1 MRTLIIFIVAICVTF
16 GTSSAQETEPDY
28 LCFEVEA
35 GTTISLQVAEEY
47 RYSTSYTY
55 TNRVAGVTLFYS
67 FDKINWTRLWGMGEI
82 NVASDCFVYFKGTNT
97 CFFNLV
103 DDDHTLYSAKFVVS
117 KPFKCS
123 GNIMTIIDETGETTT
138 LERDYAFAYLF
149 AGSPIL
155 TAPKLPALTLSNH
168 CYEYMFLGC
177 KYLTIAPELPA
188 TTLSEHC
195 YKGMFLECKNLT
207 TAPNLPATNLSYYCY
222 GGMFTLC
229 ESLTTAPE
237 LPATTLSEYCYSG
250 MFGSCKSLKNAP
262 KLPATQLEFFCY
274 NSMFSGCESLT
285 IAPKLPATRM
295 TSDDKGCYC
304 YMFSGCVNLKIAPEL
319 PATTL
324 AEECYKGMFK
334 GCSGLKTTPVLPA
347 TKLVEGCY
355 VSMFQDCNNLEK
367 TSPILFVSTD
377 ERPDRASCC
386 AYMFSNC
393 SKLKYIS
400 VRFGWWPKNNV
411 IQSKEYPALLDW
423 VKNVSPTG
431 TFVQPPGLITFR
443 GDSYIPEGW
452 KLKILDM
459 SSGDETTGNE
469 TIGYFIRV
477 AESSKDYITTSET
490 MEIEAGSKIYVAV
503 IDRTSEGY
511 VISNLTVVDGNQ
523 NPIALGNED
532 DMYSFTMPAEDVSVS
547 VSYSPIEYTV
557 NTDDFSTANKNT
569 ANVGDKIAVT
579 ISERDGYE
587 LVSATYN
594 GNSLTVANNMAEF
607 TMPAANVEI
616 KTNYSLIEY
625 NITTDEFVTTN
636 KSKATINDKVSFT
649 VADRSTDGYKFEK
662 VLVNNVVF
670 SGRELDM
677 KNYLQDVDIKA
688 VYSKINYTI
697 IADEFSSVDK
707 TTANVGD
714 KVTVTVA
721 TRDGYKFVSA
731 TYNDNPLSV
740 ANNTAEFIMPAANV
754 EIKANYSIIEYDIS
768 TDDYVTPNKSKATI
782 NDKISFTVADR
793 TSDGYRFEKVMVNN
807 VEFTGREIDMKDYL
821 QDVEIKAVYSK
832 IDYFITTDEYSTVD
846 KNIANV
852 GDIITIT
859 IADRDG
865 YNFVSVTYNGQ
876 QLSIIGKKV
885 SFAMPAANVE
895 IKTNYSLIQYSVYT
909 SEFVSANKS
918 KATINDIVSFSVAD
932 RTSNGYKLE
941 KVLVN
946 DVEFTGR
953 EIDVKDYL
961 RPISISAVYSKIGYT
976 ITTDEFSTVNKTTA
990 NVGNNI
996 SVTIKNRDG
1005 YNFVSATYNGKQLNV
1020 SYNWA
1025 SFTMPA
1031 ANVEIKTNY
1040 SIIEYNI
1047 TTNEFVTASKSK
1059 ATINDKV
1066 SFSVADRT
1074 AEGYKLDKVLVN
1086 NVEFMGREINI
1097 KDYLQNVAITAV
1109 YSKIGYTITTD
1120 EFSTVNKTTA
1130 NLGENISV
1138 TIKNRDGYKFASASY
1153 NGNALVVSNNKASF
1167 TMPAAN
1173 VVIKTNYSLIEYN
1186 ITAGEFVTANKS
1198 KATINDKVS
1207 FSVADRTSDGY
1218 KLDKVLVN
1226 NVEFSGR
1233 ELEMKDYLQNVAITA
1248 VYSKIGYTIT
1258 TDEFSTV
1265 NKTTANV
1272 GDNISVTIK
1281 NIDGYKLTSAS
1292 YNGNA
1297 LVVSN
1302 NKASFTMPAENVE
1315 IKTTYSIIDYNITAG
1330 EFVTA
1335 NKSKATINDKV
1346 SFSIA
1351 DRTSDGYKL
1360 DKVLVNNVEFSG
1372 REIDMKDYL
1381 QDITITAVY
1390 SKIYNEDLFVSDMEV
1405 ETDSYCAG
1413 DILNLTFKTNNIA
1426 KKYQILFAES
1436 AKNDGFQDTD
1446 FGNVITPEKQ
1456 SVSFEI
1462 PQTAKYGK
1470 YQGFIKVVDL
1480 YGNVS
1485 EKYPFDFNIGYPND
1499 IIETKYSD
1507 LICVNNFNNNFT
1519 AYQWLKNGKEIVGAN
1534 KQFFIDYPMLNGVYS
1549 VIVTDK
1555 GGNKIRVCDFKVKD
1569 LTSKKST
1576 AMAVKVYPNP
1586 AISSQ
1591 PVTIAIDGFEENTK
1605 YEIVIYNQLGALV
1618 QRLPN
1623 AQETNIIRLQSGV
1636 YSGAVVS
1643 QKGKQTFKLIIS
1655 D

>member
-1 MRTLIIFIVAICVTF
+1 MKKLLTLLFAILTVASTI
-16 GTSSAQETEPDY
+16 SAQETEPDY

-35 GTTISLQVAEEY
+35 GTTISLQVADEY
-47 RYSTSYTY
+47 GHSTGYTY
-55 TNRVAGVTLFYS
+55 TNRIKNVTLFYS
-67 FDKINWTRLWGMGEI
+67 FDKINWTRFYGMGEI
-82 NVASDCFVYFKGTNT
+82 NVEKDARVYFKGTNKS
-97 CFFNLV
+97 FFAFV
-103 DDDHTLYSAKFVVS
+103 DEESRNNRYLTSAKFVVS

-123 GNIMTIIDETGETTT
+123 GNIMTLIDETGETTT
-138 LERDYAFAYLF
+138 LEGEYAFAYLF
-149 AGSPIL
+149 AGCPMLS
-155 TAPKLPALTLSNH
+155 APKLPALTLSNH

-177 KYLTIAPELPA
+177 TY
-188 TTLSEHC
+188 
-195 YKGMFLECKNLT
+195 
-207 TAPNLPATNLSYYCY
+207 
-222 GGMFTLC
+222 
-229 ESLTTAPE
+229 LTTAPE
-237 LPATTLSEYCYSG
+237 LPATTLSDYCYNGMFYECKNLTTAPKLPATTLSYYCYAFMFNQCESLTIAPELPATKLAEWCYCC
-250 MFGSCKSLKNAP
+250 MFGSCKSLK
-262 KLPATQLEFFCY
+262 
-274 NSMFSGCESLT
+274 
-285 IAPKLPATRM
+285 IAPKLPATNLALACYDCMFGGTGLTTAPKLPATKMARM
-295 TSDDKGCYC
+295 CYEG
-304 YMFSGCVNLKIAPEL
+304 MFQSCVNLKIAPEL

-324 AEECYKGMFK
+324 AKDCYNGMFK
-334 GCSGLKTTPVLPA
+334 GCSGLKTTPILPA
-347 TKLVEGCY
+347 TKLSECCY
-355 VSMFQDCNNLEK
+355 QSMFQDCSNLEK
-367 TSPILFVSTD
+367 TSPILFVTTD
-377 ERPDRASCC
+377 VSPEPISCC

-400 VRFGWWPKNNV
+400 VRFGSWLRNWGTY
-411 IQSKEYPALLDW
+411 KEYPALMDW
-423 VKNVSPTG
+423 VKNVSPSG
-431 TFVQPPGLITFR
+431 TFVQPPTLNTIR
-443 GDSYIPEGW
+443 GDSYIPVGW
-452 KLKILDM
+452 KLKFLDV
-459 SSGDETTGNE
+459 SSGDETSGNE

-503 IDRTSEGY
+503 IDRTYEGY
-511 VISNLTVVDGNQ
+511 AVSNLSVVDGNQ
-523 NPIALGNED
+523 NPIAIENEGAV
-532 DMYSFTMPAEDVSVS
+532 YSFTMPAEDVSIS
-547 VSYSPIEYTV
+547 VSYTPINYTI
-557 NTDDFSTANKNT
+557 NTDDFSTVNKST

-594 GNSLTVANNMAEF
+594 GNSLTVANNKAEF
-607 TMPAANVEI
+607 IMPAANVEI
-616 KTNYSLIEY
+616 KTNYLLSEY
-625 NITTDEFVTTN
+625 NITTDEFVMAN

-649 VADRSTDGYKFEK
+649 IADRTADGYKFEK

-677 KNYLQDVDIKA
+677 KNYLQNVDISA

-754 EIKANYSIIEYDIS
+754 EIKANYSIIEYDIA
-768 TDDYVTPNKSKATI
+768 TDDYITPNKSKATI

-793 TSDGYRFEKVMVNN
+793 TSDGYKFEKVMVNN

-990 NVGNNI
+990 NVGDNV

-1020 SYNWA
+1020 SYNWS

-1047 TTNEFVTASKSK
+1047 TTNEFVTSSKSK

-1066 SFSVADRT
+1066 SFTVADRT

-1086 NVEFMGREINI
+1086 DVEFAGREIDI
-1097 KDYLQNVAITAV
+1097 KDYFTNITISAV

-1120 EFSTVNKTTA
+1120 GFSTVNKTTA
-1130 NLGENISV
+1130 NVGDNISV
-1138 TIKNRDGYKFASASY
+1138 TIKNRDGYKFMSASY
-1153 NGNALVVSNNKASF
+1153 NGISLVVSNNKASF
-1167 TMPAAN
+1167 SMPAAN
-1173 VVIKTNYSLIEYN
+1173 VEINTAYSIIEYN
-1186 ITAGEFVTANKS
+1186 VTTNEFVTANKS

-1207 FSVADRTSDGY
+1207 FSVADRTIDGY

-1226 NVEFSGR
+1226 NVEFTGW
-1233 ELEMKDYLQNVAITA
+1233 EIDMKDYLQNVTISA
-1248 VYSKIGYTIT
+1248 VYSKIGYSIT
-1258 TDEFSTV
+1258 TDEFTTV
-1265 NKTTANV
+1265 NKTTAYV
-1272 GDNISVTIK
+1272 GDKIT
-1281 NIDGYKLTSAS
+1281 
-1292 YNGNA
+1292 
-1297 LVVSN
+1297 
-1302 NKASFTMPAENVE
+1302 FTV
-1315 IKTTYSIIDYNITAG
+1315 
-1330 EFVTA
+1330 
-1335 NKSKATINDKV
+1335 
-1346 SFSIA
+1346 A
-1351 DRTSDGYKL
+1351 DRTIDGYKL

-1372 REIDMKDYL
+1372 REINMKDYL
-1381 QDITITAVY
+1381 QNVTITAVY
-1390 SKIYNEDLFVSDMEV
+1390 SKIYNEDLFVSDMDMEV
-1405 ETDSYCAG
+1405 ETNSYCAG
-1413 DILNLTFKTNNIA
+1413 DILNMTFKTNNIA

-1436 AKNDGFQDTD
+1436 AKSDGFKDTD
-1446 FGNVITPEKQ
+1446 FEDIVTPEEQ

-1462 PQTAKYGK
+1462 PKTAKYGK

-1507 LICVNNFNNNFT
+1507 LICVNNFKNNYT

>member
-1 MRTLIIFIVAICVTF
+1 MNNMKKLLTLLFAFIAMV
-16 GTSSAQETEPDY
+16 SSLSAQESEPDY

-35 GTTISLQVAEEY
+35 GTTIGLGTSIWNS
-47 RYSTSYTY
+47 STYTY
-55 TNRVAGVTLFYS
+55 VFKDDVDIQYS
-67 FDKINWTRLWGMGEI
+67 FDKKNWSPLKYNEI
-82 NVASDCFVYFKGTNT
+82 NVETDCYVYFKGTNT
-97 CFFNLV
+97 CFYKIV
-103 DDDHTLYSAKFVVS
+103 EEEKKIYAVYFVVS

-123 GNIMTIIDETGETTT
+123 GNIMTLIDETGETTT
-138 LERDYAFAYLF
+138 LTEKYAFAHF
-149 AGSPIL
+149 FESTPIV
-155 TAPKLPALTLSNH
+155 TAPKLPALVLSDH
-168 CYEYMFLGC
+168 CYEYMFDRCLN
-177 KYLTIAPELPA
+177 LTVAPELPA
-188 TTLSEHC
+188 TTLSDCC
-195 YKGMFLECKNLT
+195 YKYMFE
-207 TAPNLPATNLSYYCY
+207 Y
-222 GGMFTLC
+222 C

-237 LPATTLSEYCYSG
+237 LPATVLAISCYEN
-250 MFGSCKSLKNAP
+250 MFFGCKSL
-262 KLPATQLEFFCY
+262 
-274 NSMFSGCESLT
+274 S
-285 IAPKLPATRM
+285 IAPKLPAINLTEQ
-295 TSDDKGCYC
+295 CYLAMFTNC
-304 YMFSGCVNLKIAPEL
+304 TNLKTASKLPATTMANSCYTYMFEGCTNLLIAPEL

-324 AEECYKGMFK
+324 AERCYESMFLQCK
-334 GCSGLKTTPVLPA
+334 SLKTTPVLPA
-347 TKLVEGCY
+347 KQLKRFCY
-355 VSMFQDCNNLEK
+355 HQMFEECYNLEK
-367 TSPILFVSTD
+367 AAPILFETPNPPLYMYPCW
-377 ERPDRASCC
+377 R
-386 AYMFSNC
+386 YMFSSCN
-393 SKLKYIS
+393 KLKYIS
-400 VRFGWWPKNNV
+400 VRFTKWKYRQINTRYGDYEDVYVTK
-411 IQSKEYPALLDW
+411 QW
-423 VKNVSPTG
+423 VKNINNGKG
-431 TFVQPPGLITFR
+431 TFVCPATLPKEYDENCIPYGWTVKSLDEIT
-443 GDSYIPEGW
+443 
-452 KLKILDM
+452 
-459 SSGDETTGNE
+459 
-469 TIGYFIRV
+469 GYNVRV

-503 IDRTSEGY
+503 IDRTYEGY
-511 VISNLTVVDGNQ
+511 AVSNLSVVDDNQ
-523 NPIALGNED
+523 NPIAIENEGAV
-532 DMYSFTMPAEDVSVS
+532 YSFTMPAKDVTISVSYVRVNYTISTDEFSTADKNNAYFGDKIRVSVS
-547 VSYSPIEYTV
+547 
-557 NTDDFSTANKNT
+557 DR
-569 ANVGDKIAVT
+569 VGYK
-579 ISERDGYE
+579 
-587 LVSATYN
+587 LVSATCN
-594 GNSLTVANNMAEF
+594 GRRLYVTDNNAEF
-607 TMPAANVEI
+607 SMPAANVEI

-625 NITTDEFVTTN
+625 NITTDEF
-636 KSKATINDKVSFT
+636 I
-649 VADRSTDGYKFEK
+649 
-662 VLVNNVVF
+662 
-670 SGRELDM
+670 
-677 KNYLQDVDIKA
+677 
-688 VYSKINYTI
+688 
-697 IADEFSSVDK
+697 
-707 TTANVGD
+707 
-714 KVTVTVA
+714 
-721 TRDGYKFVSA
+721 
-731 TYNDNPLSV
+731 
-740 ANNTAEFIMPAANV
+740 
-754 EIKANYSIIEYDIS
+754 
-768 TDDYVTPNKSKATI
+768 TPNKSKATI

-793 TSDGYRFEKVMVNN
+793 TSDGYKLEKVFVNN
-807 VEFTGREIDMKDYL
+807 VEFSGRELDMKDYL
-821 QDVEIKAVYSK
+821 QDVTINAVYSK
-832 IDYFITTDEYSTVD
+832 IDYSIIVDEYSSVD
-846 KNIANV
+846 KNKANV
-852 GDIITIT
+852 GDKITVT
-859 IADRDG
+859 FNDLDG
-865 YNFVSVTYNGQ
+865 YKFISATYNGNP
-876 QLSIIGKKV
+876 LTVSNKKAE
-885 SFAMPAANVE
+885 FPMPAANVE
-895 IKTNYSLIQYSVYT
+895 IKTNYS
-909 SEFVSANKS
+909 
-918 KATINDIVSFSVAD
+918 
-932 RTSNGYKLE
+932 
-941 KVLVN
+941 
-946 DVEFTGR
+946 
-953 EIDVKDYL
+953 
-961 RPISISAVYSKIGYT
+961 PITYIIR
-976 ITTDEFSTVNKTTA
+976 TDEYVTPSKTRT
-990 NVGNNI
+990 
-996 SVTIKNRDG
+996 
-1005 YNFVSATYNGKQLNV
+1005 
-1020 SYNWA
+1020 
-1025 SFTMPA
+1025 
-1031 ANVEIKTNY
+1031 
-1040 SIIEYNI
+1040 
-1047 TTNEFVTASKSK
+1047 
-1059 ATINDKV
+1059 TINDKV
-1066 SFSVADRT
+1066 SFSIADRT

-1086 NVEFMGREINI
+1086 NVEFTGREFEMKDYVQNVEIKAVYSKIVYTITTDKFTSTDKTTANVGDDISVTIKNRDGYRFVSAYYNGKRLSVSYKKATFTMPAANVVISTNYSLIDYDITTNEFVTANQSKATINDKVSFTVADRTAEGYKLDKVLVNDVEFAGREIDI
-1097 KDYLQNVAITAV
+1097 KDYFTNITISAV

-1173 VVIKTNYSLIEYN
+1173 VMIKTNYSLIEYN
-1186 ITAGEFVTANKS
+1186 ITAGDFVTANKS
-1198 KATINDKVS
+1198 KATINDNVS

-1226 NVEFSGR
+1226 NVEFAGR
-1233 ELEMKDYLQNVAITA
+1233 EIDMKDYLQNVAITA

-1302 NKASFTMPAENVE
+1302 NKASFTMPAANVE

-1446 FGNVITPEKQ
+1446 FGNVVTPEKQ

-1507 LICVNNFNNNFT
+1507 LICVNNFNNNYT

-1576 AMAVKVYPNP
+1576 AMVVKVYPNP

-1591 PVTIAIDGFEENTK
+1591 PVTIAIDGFEEDTK